1 MPLLLLVPLPGALGD
16 DVAGPVLALE
26 VDLADVLAD
35 HAERQHLDAA
45 HEAHRGGGG
54 GPAGDGGAGRVRDEH
69 PHDGGEARERD
80 GEARPRDQADG
91 LDRKAR
97 DAVDGQRQ
105 HLGERVVRL
114 AGHAL
119 VALVVDARAPEAHE
133 RHHAAQEQVDLA
145 ELRQR
150 VEGAGAQEAVV
161 GVVVDAL
168 HAHRGEQAVEGLR
181 REALEERVRLAA
193 RADAVDDVAAVEVGV
208 DHGLHRRDVVL
219 AVAVDRD
226 GGVAMS
232 ARLHEAAEQGVL
244 VAAVAGERAAAER
257 RVRRRQALD
266 ELPGAVPR
274 AVVDEQD
281 VARGV
286 DLALGDEVL
295 ELGLEQAAR
304 DRQDLLLV
312 VAGDD
317 DG

>member
-1 MPLLLLVPLPGALGD
+1 M
-16 DVAGPVLALE
+16 LALE

-35 HAERQHLDAA
+35 HAERQHLHAA

-54 GPAGDGGAGRVRDEH
+54 GPAGDGRAGGVGHEH
-69 PHDGGEARERD
+69 PHDGHQARERD
-80 GEARPRDQADG
+80 EEARPRDQADG
-91 LDRKAR
+91 LDRQAR
-97 DAVDGQRQ
+97 DAVDREPQ

-114 AGHAL
+114 ARHAL
-119 VALVVDARAPEAHE
+119 VALVVDARAPEANE

-145 ELRQR
+145 ELGER

-161 GVVVDAL
+161 GVVVDAF

-181 REALEERVRLAA
+181 GEALEERVRLAA

-208 DHGLHRRDVVL
+208 DHGLHRGDVVL

-226 GGVAMS
+226 GGVAAA

-244 VAAVAGERAAAER
+244 VAAVARQRAAAEGG
-257 RVRRRQALD
+257 VGRRQALD

-281 VARGV
+281 VARRV

-295 ELGLEQAAR
+295 ELCLEQAAR